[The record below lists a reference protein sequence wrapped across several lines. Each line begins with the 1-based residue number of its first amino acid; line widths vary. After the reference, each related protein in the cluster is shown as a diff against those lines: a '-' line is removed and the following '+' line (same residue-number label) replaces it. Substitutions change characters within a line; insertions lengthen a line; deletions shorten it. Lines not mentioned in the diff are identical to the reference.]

1 MSPRLLAAFLA
12 FFALGARGEG
22 QVVGADYTLHAGD
35 KVEVSVWKEPDL
47 QKVLIISP
55 DGKLALPLAGEFAA
69 AGRTVAQVRTEIENR
84 LKVLITEPVVTVS
97 IQEVSGNVAYVIGQ
111 VNKPGALVMN
121 PRINVLQALSLTGGG
136 TAFAKLDDIIVI
148 RGAGS
153 GQHVFPFRYGQVSE
167 GKHLEQNIV
176 LESGDVVIVP

>member
-1 MSPRLLAAFLA
+1 VFLRLATACIVFT
-12 FFALGARGEG
+12 ALGTRVEA
-22 QVVGADYTLHAGD
+22 QVLDASYTLHPGD
-35 KVEVSVWKEPDL
+35 KIEVSVWKEPDL
-47 QKVLIISP
+47 QKILIISP
-55 DGKLALPLAGEFAA
+55 DGKLSLPLAGEIPA
-69 AGRTVAQVRTEIENR
+69 AGKTVAQIRSEIETR
-84 LKVLITEPVVTVS
+84 LKALITEPVVTVS
-97 IQEVSGNVAYVIGQ
+97 ILEVNGNVAYVIGQ

-136 TAFAKLDDIIVI
+136 TAFAKLDDVIVV

-153 GQHVFPFRYGQVSE
+153 GQHVFAFRYGQVSA